1 MSKYPVIVFEG
12 IEASG
17 KSTSL
22 KKIIKYLKTN
32 KIKYVSFREPGGTNL
47 SEKLRSLM
55 LNKKSALSNKTDLFL
70 LMASRSENVD
80 KILKKNYKKK
90 VILIDRFIDSTLAYQ
105 VYGKKVSLR
114 FINNIH
120 KQILGKI
127 KPDITFVLKVK
138 KNSFLKRLR
147 KRKTRNRYDNF
158 PVKFYIK
165 AQNAFIK
172 LSRNKKD
179 HIVLDSSENTT
190 LLQKKIFKI
199 IKNKIGT
206 KRWTKIYIILIIIY

>member
-1 MSKYPVIVFEG
+1 MSKYPILVFEG

-22 KKIIKYLKTN
+22 KKTIKYLKTK

-206 KRWTKIYIILIIIY
+206 KR

>member
-1 MSKYPVIVFEG
+1 MSKYPILVFEG

-70 LMASRSENVD
+70 LMASRSENID
-80 KILKKNYKKK
+80 KILKENYKKK

-105 VYGKKVSLR
+105 HYGMKLDKDLILKMNNFLLGNIRPNFTFLSIVNKNNMLNRLKLR
-114 FINNIH
+114 KNKNKYDHFDYNFYNNVQ
-120 KQILGKI
+120 KG
-127 KPDITFVLKVK
+127 
-138 KNSFLKRLR
+138 FLKIANKNKSKYLILDTN
-147 KRKTRNRYDNF
+147 KDNL
-158 PVKFYIK
+158 KIIE
-165 AQNAFIK
+165 NK
-172 LSRNKKD
+172 LINK
-179 HIVLDSSENTT
+179 IE
-190 LLQKKIFKI
+190 KI
-199 IKNKIGT
+199 IK
-206 KRWTKIYIILIIIY
+206 

>member
-70 LMASRSENVD
+70 LMASRSENID
-80 KILKKNYKKK
+80 KILKENYKKK

-105 VYGKKVSLR
+105 HYGMKLDKDLILKMNNFLLGNLR
-114 FINNIH
+114 PNFTFLSIVNKNNM
-120 KQILGKI
+120 LNR
-127 KPDITFVLKVK
+127 LK
-138 KNSFLKRLR
+138 LR
-147 KRKTRNRYDNF
+147 KNKNKYDNF
-158 PVKFYIK
+158 DYNFY
-165 AQNAFIK
+165 
-172 LSRNKKD
+172 NKVQKGFLKIANKNKSKYLILDTNKD
-179 HIVLDSSENTT
+179 NLKIIEN
-190 LLQKKIFKI
+190 KIINKIDKI
-199 IKNKIGT
+199 IK
-206 KRWTKIYIILIIIY
+206 